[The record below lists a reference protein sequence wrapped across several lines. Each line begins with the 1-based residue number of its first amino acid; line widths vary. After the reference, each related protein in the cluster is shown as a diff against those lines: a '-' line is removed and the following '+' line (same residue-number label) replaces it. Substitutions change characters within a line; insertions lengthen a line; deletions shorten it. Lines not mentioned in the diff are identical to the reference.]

1 MAANPR
7 DPGRGFLHKESRWT
21 WAGASFIKYS
31 LPRGIRVP
39 AIREAL
45 GIRRWGTGGR
55 GAVLSGLDELRQGSV
70 KDAAFERQ
78 PWGVNRV
85 TNTSAFSH
93 FERSLSPPIRREG
106 GGRRFWS
113 VAPSACSPAHPRCPV
128 PPQFLKHLA
137 GKQFPPRMVLPGHS
151 QARKGDRAGL
161 PPSTSL
167 LPCSS

>member
-1 MAANPR
+1 M
-7 DPGRGFLHKESRWT
+7 DLGRGFLYKVLSPKADTGTCHK
-21 WAGASFIKYS
+21 GG
-31 LPRGIRVP
+31 PRHSEVGD
-39 AIREAL
+39 
-45 GIRRWGTGGR
+45 GGG